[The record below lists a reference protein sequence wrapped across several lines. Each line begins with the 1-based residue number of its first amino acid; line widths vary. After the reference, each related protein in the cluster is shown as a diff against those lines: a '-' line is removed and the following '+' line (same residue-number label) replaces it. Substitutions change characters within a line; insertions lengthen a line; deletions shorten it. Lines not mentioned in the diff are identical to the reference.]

1 MPKPT
6 NTSNDSELSK
16 LLEVSSIPHGDPA
29 ALGQLLFRCL
39 RVVKPEELLF
49 PIQQLLKL
57 GANVDARDVD
67 TRNSKG
73 ATVLHCAA
81 ERGLVDVARILLAR
95 GADVNATDEE
105 RGTPLHHAA
114 RAVDLSCETTK
125 HDQVIALLLEKGA
138 TINYA
143 DIEGRTALHSAAA
156 KMHAN
161 TTLLL
166 LKNRA
171 DVGAIDQYNMT
182 PLDFLVMV
190 VGDKLVP
197 FGKEELAKMITLLQ
211 RFGGRLNANL
221 VNNIETLLK
230 ATREGDA
237 YIVQTLLDLGLSS
250 NVRRGGKTALHY
262 AVENKHEGVAALLLA
277 RGANVDA
284 EDDNGERGLGY
295 ALNQRHVGITA
306 LLLAKGA
313 RIAVD
318 QFNMTPLD
326 FLVMK
331 AGGKFPSSEND
342 DLIKIA
348 SLLQEYGAVLSSTP
362 EHFKMLRDA
371 IRHNDTASMTM
382 LLSSGLSSNY
392 ASPKGTTLLHS
403 AVKSEHVAPVELLL
417 KRGANIDAIDGHG
430 KTALHRAVAR
440 GHLDIT
446 ETLLKYG
453 AEVSDDYEELFDLA
467 KKEPKM
473 LKILKDDK
481 EKKDRERSK
490 KPSSSLETAT
500 ASSTTSRSQ
509 DSSPTTSP
517 RA

>member
-1 MPKPT
+1 
-6 NTSNDSELSK
+6 
-16 LLEVSSIPHGDPA
+16 
-29 ALGQLLFRCL
+29 
-39 RVVKPEELLF
+39 
-49 PIQQLLKL
+49 
-57 GANVDARDVD
+57 
-67 TRNSKG
+67 
-73 ATVLHCAA
+73 
-81 ERGLVDVARILLAR
+81 
-95 GADVNATDEE
+95 
-105 RGTPLHHAA
+105 
-114 RAVDLSCETTK
+114 
-125 HDQVIALLLEKGA
+125 
-138 TINYA
+138 
-143 DIEGRTALHSAAA
+143 
-156 KMHAN
+156 
-161 TTLLL
+161 
-166 LKNRA
+166 
-171 DVGAIDQYNMT
+171 
-182 PLDFLVMV
+182 
-190 VGDKLVP
+190 
-197 FGKEELAKMITLLQ
+197 
-211 RFGGRLNANL
+211 
-221 VNNIETLLK
+221 LLK

-481 EKKDRERSK
+481 EKKDKERSK